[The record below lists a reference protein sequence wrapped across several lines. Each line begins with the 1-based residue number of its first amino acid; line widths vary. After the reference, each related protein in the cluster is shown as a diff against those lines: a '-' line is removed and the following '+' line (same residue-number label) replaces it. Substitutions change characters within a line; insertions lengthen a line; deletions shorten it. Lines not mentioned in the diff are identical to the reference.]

1 MRQKSELRPYQ
12 RGAIEFIK
20 RVKRCALFVS
30 PGLGKTGSA
39 LTAITEMIENL
50 DCGMTLVV
58 APPRVAKKTWPD
70 ELKEWA
76 HLKDVTYVVIDGS
89 QKKRAELLRRPAC
102 FHMVSIENL
111 PWLLTALGGKAP
123 VLEKVDKET
132 GEVIQEGD
140 PGWKSPKRS
149 PYSAIIIDESSK
161 VKASSTNRWKALNK
175 LAFIPGVEYFI
186 ELTGTPAPNNMHDLW
201 AQIYLLDRGE
211 RLGSSITAFRSRWFE
226 SSYDG
231 HGYEVKG
238 DYVVKAIQDRIS
250 DIVFTLRE
258 EDYAN
263 LPPRMYNNIVIP
275 MGDKLKEQYR
285 SLERKYV
292 IESIT
297 EDKTIKAMAG
307 ASVMNKLQ
315 QLCIAEGTEVLC
327 KRGWVAIE
335 HVIPGDRVWDGNA
348 FVPTSGVI
356 DNGIRE
362 VIECFGVAMTP
373 DHLVLTA
380 KGWREA
386 EEAVL
391 EGAERAHVGLP
402 DGCNGDT
409 EAAPGRAGRSRV
421 YDLLDCGPQNRFVV
435 RGSKGP
441 LIVHNCNGTVY
452 DEEKGEHE
460 FHSLKIDALRDL
472 VEETGG
478 QPLLV
483 TYTFKSDLRRL
494 LKAFPQAKKFD
505 DRPETQDAWNRGEI
519 PILLVHPQAVA
530 HGLNLQFGGNTVVWY
545 GLTWSLELYIQLNK
559 RLHRSGQA
567 KPVMIHHLIVE
578 GTVDEKILASLDG
591 KNKTQDALLDALK
604 QLIEKYTNG

>member
-132 GEVIQEGD
+132 GEVIQEAD

-315 QLCIAEGTEVLC
+315 QLC
-327 KRGWVAIE
+327 
-335 HVIPGDRVWDGNA
+335 
-348 FVPTSGVI
+348 
-356 DNGIRE
+356 NG
-362 VIECFGVAMTP
+362 
-373 DHLVLTA
+373 
-380 KGWREA
+380 
-386 EEAVL
+386 
-391 EGAERAHVGLP
+391 
-402 DGCNGDT
+402 
-409 EAAPGRAGRSRV
+409 S
-421 YDLLDCGPQNRFVV
+421 
-435 RGSKGP
+435 
-441 LIVHNCNGTVY
+441 VY

-494 LKAFPQAKKFD
+494 LKAFPQAKRFD
-505 DRPETQDAWNRGEI
+505 DSPETQDAWNRGEI